1 MFLNKTKFKK
11 MMKEAYNGGGL
22 RVGRIYDGLVI
33 SNGTWISWTREGDV
47 PNWLKAAVIEL
58 AGELPEEGDMFQISY
73 SDGMQYQIK
82 DNPIYDLPSRFR
94 ESHFSFTDTKVTREG
109 IRFFQNKQDRGIIAV
124 NEKFASLIDLKEL
137 QGENPPMG
145 PDSAIGK
152 GDSLIYKNEESAF
165 CFGRLGPSNEQTVEL
180 MDLLEAIEFKKGER

>member
-33 SNGTWISWTREGDV
+33 SSGTWISWTREGDV

-58 AGELPEEGDMFQISY
+58 AGELPEEGDMFQVSY

-94 ESHFSFTDTKVTREG
+94 ESHFSFTDTRVTLEG
-109 IRFFQNKQDRGIIAV
+109 IRFFQSSQSRRIIAV
-124 NEKFASLIDLKEL
+124 DGRFASLIDLKEL

-145 PDSAIGK
+145 PVSATEK

-165 CFGRLGPSNEQTVEL
+165 CFMRLSPSNSQTMEVMNILGSISFNE
-180 MDLLEAIEFKKGER
+180 GVR

>member
-11 MMKEAYNGGGL
+11 MIKEAYNGGGL

-33 SNGTWISWTREGDV
+33 SNGTWISWTREGDI
-47 PNWLKAAVIEL
+47 PNWLKAAVMEL
-58 AGELPEEGDMFQISY
+58 TGELPEEGDLFQASY
-73 SDGMQYQIK
+73 TDGIQYQIK
-82 DNPIYDLPSRFR
+82 ENPIYDLPGRFR
-94 ESHFSFTDTKVTREG
+94 ESHFVFTDTKVTREG
-109 IRFFQNKQDRGIIAV
+109 IRFFQNNQDRGIIAV

-145 PDSAIGK
+145 PVSATEK

-165 CFGRLGPSNEQTVEL
+165 CFMRLSVSNSQTMEVMNVLGSISFNE
-180 MDLLEAIEFKKGER
+180 GVR

>member
-33 SNGTWISWTREGDV
+33 SSGTWISWTREGDI

-58 AGELPEEGDMFQISY
+58 AGELPEEGDMFQVSF

-82 DNPIYDLPSRFR
+82 DNPIYDLPGRFR
-94 ESHFSFTDTKVTREG
+94 ESHFAFTDTKVTQEG
-109 IRFFQNKQDRGIIAV
+109 IRFFQNKQNGNIIAV

-145 PDSAIGK
+145 PVSAIGK

-165 CFGRLGPSNEQTVEL
+165 CFERLESSNEQTVEL
-180 MDLLEAIEFKKGER
+180 MDLL

>member
-22 RVGRIYDGLVI
+22 KVGRIYDGLVL
-33 SNGTWISWTREGDV
+33 SSGTWISWTRDEDV
-47 PNWLKAAVIEL
+47 PNWLKGAVMEL
-58 AGELPEEGDMFQISY
+58 TGELPEEGDLFQASY
-73 SDGMQYQIK
+73 TDGIQYQIK
-82 DNPIYDLPSRFR
+82 ENPIYDLPGRFR
-94 ESHFSFTDTKVTREG
+94 ESHFVFTDTKVTREG
-109 IRFFQNKQDRGIIAV
+109 IRFFQNNQDRGIIAV

-145 PDSAIGK
+145 PVSATEK

-165 CFGRLGPSNEQTVEL
+165 CFMRLSVSNSQTMEVMNVLGSISFNE
-180 MDLLEAIEFKKGER
+180 GVR

>member
-33 SNGTWISWTREGDV
+33 SSGTWISWTREGDI
-47 PNWLKAAVIEL
+47 PNWLKGAVMEL
-58 AGELPEEGDMFQISY
+58 TGELPEEGDLFQASY
-73 SDGMQYQIK
+73 SDGIQYQIK
-82 DNPIYDLPSRFR
+82 ENPIYDLPSRFR
-94 ESHFSFTDTKVTREG
+94 ESHFAFTDTKVTREG
-109 IRFFQNKQDRGIIAV
+109 IRFFQNKQDMGIIAV

-145 PDSAIGK
+145 PVSDIGK
-152 GDSLIYKNEESAF
+152 GDFLIYKNEESAF
-165 CFGRLGPSNEQTVEL
+165 CFGRLSVSNSQTMEVMNVLGSISFNE
-180 MDLLEAIEFKKGER
+180 GVR

>member
-22 RVGRIYDGLVI
+22 RVGRIYDGLVL
-33 SNGTWISWTREGDV
+33 SSGTWISWTRDGDI
-47 PNWLKAAVIEL
+47 PNWLKGAVMEL
-58 AGELPEEGDMFQISY
+58 TGELPKEGDLFQASY
-73 SDGMQYQIK
+73 TDGIQYQIK
-82 DNPIYDLPSRFR
+82 ENPIYDLPGRFR
-94 ESHFSFTDTKVTREG
+94 ESHFAFTDTKVTREG
-109 IRFFQNKQDRGIIAV
+109 IRFFQNKQNREIIAV

-145 PDSAIGK
+145 PVSATSK

-165 CFGRLGPSNEQTVEL
+165 CFGRLEPSNEQTVEL
-180 MDLLEAIEFKKGER
+180 MDLLGAIEFKKGER

>member
-11 MMKEAYNGGGL
+11 MMKEAYNRGGL
-22 RVGRIYDGLVI
+22 KVGRIYDGLVL
-33 SNGTWISWTREGDV
+33 SSGTWISWTRDGDV
-47 PNWLKAAVIEL
+47 PNWLKGAVMEL
-58 AGELPEEGDMFQISY
+58 TGELPEEGDLFQASCA
-73 SDGMQYQIK
+73 DGIQYQIK
-82 DNPIYDLPSRFR
+82 DNPIYDLPGRFR
-94 ESHFSFTDTKVTREG
+94 ESHFTFTDTKVTREG

-145 PDSAIGK
+145 PVSAIGK

-165 CFGRLGPSNEQTVEL
+165 CFGRLEPSSEQTVEL
-180 MDLLEAIEFKKGER
+180 MDMLEAIEFKEGER

>member
-33 SNGTWISWTREGDV
+33 SNGAWISWTREGDI

-58 AGELPEEGDMFQISY
+58 AGELPEEGDMFQVSY

-94 ESHFSFTDTKVTREG
+94 ESHFSFTDTKVTQKG
-109 IRFFQNKQDRGIIAV
+109 IRFFQSSQSRQIIAV
-124 NEKFASLIDLKEL
+124 DEEFASLIDLKEL

-145 PDSAIGK
+145 PVSAIER

-165 CFGRLGPSNEQTVEL
+165 CFMRLSVSNSQTMEVMNVLGSISFNE
-180 MDLLEAIEFKKGER
+180 GVR